1 MKKRKEINWERWH
14 WLRQHL
20 KRVRKTPEPEEPQSE
35 ISKFLT
41 IIFAAIPLI
50 TGGIYLIGM
59 AYHFGECS
67 AHGLDITEFPWP
79 ADVTLAMG
87 FLQLL
92 NSIKEYVGPIT
103 LGAISLV
110 TIFICLL
117 FSPGLRLGWAWFC
130 HRQFSKS
137 PKKLR
142 HFFRRGARVPPHRLF
157 FLLIWVKIFYDRFAI
172 LLIPPLL
179 ALMPAYFSF
188 NQGVKAAEA
197 HIKPVDSIEWTTDR
211 NSTQS
216 ALLGDT
222 PHIRL
227 MCNSTHCAYRLK
239 GGLVRLVRH
248 DQVEQVTWM
257 VPKDTSDNS
266 SKESST
272 EK

>member
-1 MKKRKEINWERWH
+1 MRG
-14 WLRQHL
+14 WL
-20 KRVRKTPEPEEPQSE
+20 S
-35 ISKFLT
+35 
-41 IIFAAIPLI
+41 
-50 TGGIYLIGM
+50 
-59 AYHFGECS
+59 
-67 AHGLDITEFPWP
+67 
-79 ADVTLAMG
+79 
-87 FLQLL
+87 
-92 NSIKEYVGPIT
+92 
-103 LGAISLV
+103 
-110 TIFICLL
+110 
-117 FSPGLRLGWAWFC
+117 
-130 HRQFSKS
+130 
-137 PKKLR
+137 
-142 HFFRRGARVPPHRLF
+142 
-157 FLLIWVKIFYDRFAI
+157 RFAI